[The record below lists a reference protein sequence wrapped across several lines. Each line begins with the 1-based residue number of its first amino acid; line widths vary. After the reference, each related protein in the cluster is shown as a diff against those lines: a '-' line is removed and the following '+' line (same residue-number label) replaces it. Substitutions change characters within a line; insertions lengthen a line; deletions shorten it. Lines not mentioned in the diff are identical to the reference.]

1 MPSQNFTRKDIGL
14 RVRMTLLMLVA
25 VVPFIVILIAGR
37 VHQYREKTDKIY
49 DEAVLLALQ
58 IAAYPQLVIPDP
70 YAYLSNF
77 SYLPEMQQPENCK
90 ALKKLTQSVL
100 RTNPYFTTLA
110 VFLPNGDLI
119 CPEPN
124 PVEPQNVKDRE
135 YFRRILREQ
144 KYTISNL
151 VIGKLSGKRSI
162 IFSHPIADER
172 SELKYVLTLGLDAEW
187 LTKFLNDAT
196 PKAQL
201 SRQVV
206 VMAVDDAGTVIA
218 ATPGSSVQAAAKIPA
233 WSALAPRLRESKTF
247 VQDEIWADGVHRAT
261 AYVPLFGAPSGIV
274 RIRVGVP
281 IEPALAV
288 VHHDN
293 LEQLSAGVL
302 VVFAILS
309 IAWLGSEQLIVRP
322 INRLRSVATA
332 LTEGD
337 FAARVPGA
345 HQKGE
350 LGELARAFN
359 SMAEQIQGDREDLS
373 VLATRDPLTGLPN
386 RTSIRSE
393 LEQSIRAAE
402 QSQRS
407 VAVILLDLN
416 GFKEI
421 NDSLGHPVGD
431 KVLVQ
436 ITNAL
441 HEATAGH
448 GKVGRLGGD
457 EFVAW
462 LENVVDEGSAG
473 SVAHRIID
481 GIKKPITVEGQQ
493 FFLSGSVGIAL
504 FPAHGGD
511 VDTLLQNADIA
522 MYKAKAENLQAPVF
536 YSREMNERFADRL
549 RMQNLL
555 SQALARRELE
565 LHYQPKIAALTG
577 EISGAEALVR
587 WRHPELGLVSPAEF
601 IPLAEKTGLIVEI
614 GEWVLLEA
622 CRQLKSWQSSLPG
635 DFSIAVNVSPRQF
648 SDPDMLGKFRHILT
662 QTGINPAQVELEI
675 TEGALMHNPAHAIEA
690 LEALRAFGTKV
701 SIDDFGTGYSSLSYL
716 KHLPV
721 DALKIDRSFVSGL
734 PENKSDHTLVS
745 AVVAIATD
753 LGLRVTAE
761 GVETE
766 AQYHTLQSIGCGEMQ
781 GYYFSRPVPADTF
794 LATTG
799 KISRT

>member
-1 MPSQNFTRKDIGL
+1 
-14 RVRMTLLMLVA
+14 MTLLMLVA
-25 VVPFIVILIAGR
+25 VIPFIVILIAGR
-37 VHQYREKTDKIY
+37 VHKYREKTDNIY
-49 DEAVLLALQ
+49 SEAVLLALQ
-58 IAAYPQLVIPDP
+58 IAAYPQQVIPDP

-77 SYLPEMQQPENCK
+77 SFLPEMQKPENCS
-90 ALKKLTQSVL
+90 ALQKLTQSVL

-119 CPEPN
+119 CPKPN
-124 PVEPQNVKDRE
+124 AAEPQNAMDRD
-135 YFRRILREQ
+135 YFRRVLREQ

-162 IFSHPIADER
+162 IFSHPMTDER
-172 SELKYVLTLGLDAEW
+172 GKLKYVLTLGLDADW
-187 LTKFLNDAT
+187 LTKYLNDAT
-196 PKAQL
+196 PKAEL
-201 SRQVV
+201 SHQVI
-206 VMAVDDAGTVIA
+206 VMAVDDAGTIVA
-218 ATPGSSVQAAAKIPA
+218 TTPGSGLHAATKVPA
-233 WSALAPRLRESKTF
+233 WESVAPQLRESKTF
-247 VQDEIWADGVHRAT
+247 VRDETWRDGVRRAT
-261 AYVPLFGAPSGIV
+261 AYVPLFTSPSGVV

-288 VHHDN
+288 VHQDN
-293 LEQLSAGVL
+293 IEKLSAGVL
-302 VVFAILS
+302 VVFAIFA

-322 INRLRSVATA
+322 INRIRAAATA
-332 LTEGD
+332 LTEGN
-337 FAARVPGA
+337 FAARVPGGRE
-345 HQKGE
+345 KGE

-359 SMAEQIQGDREDLS
+359 SMAEQIQGDRENLS

-386 RTSIRSE
+386 RSSIRSE
-393 LEQSIRAAE
+393 LEKSIIAAE
-402 QSQRS
+402 KLQCS

-431 KVLVQ
+431 KVLIQ
-436 ITNAL
+436 ITKAL
-441 HEATAGH
+441 EEATAGD
-448 GKVGRLGGD
+448 GKVGTLGGD
-457 EFVAW
+457 EFVVW
-462 LENVVDEGSAG
+462 LEHVLDERSAANL
-473 SVAHRIID
+473 AHRIID
-481 GIKKPITVEGQQ
+481 SIKKPITVEGQQ

-522 MYKAKAENLQAPVF
+522 MYKAKAENLQVPVF
-536 YSREMNERFADRL
+536 YGREMNERLVDRL

-555 SQALARRELE
+555 SQAVVRHELE
-565 LHYQPKIAALTG
+565 LHYQPKIAAFTG

-601 IPLAEKTGLIVEI
+601 IPLAEKTGLIVDI
-614 GEWVLLEA
+614 GEWVLSEA
-622 CRQLKSWQSSLPG
+622 CRQLKSWQSELSP

-648 SDPDMLGKFRHILT
+648 SDPGMLGKFHHILT
-662 QTGINPAQVELEI
+662 QTGVKASQVELEI

-690 LEALRAFGTKV
+690 LDALRSLGTKV

-734 PENKSDHTLVS
+734 PENTSDHTLVS

-761 GVETE
+761 GVETA
-766 AQYHTLQSIGCGEMQ
+766 AQFHTLRSIGCGEMQ
-781 GYYFSRPVPADTF
+781 GYYFSRPLPANTF
-794 LATTG
+794 LAAIKQIDTLQQH
-799 KISRT
+799 